1 MAGDHE
7 FGGLQQHVHVVA
19 DLLVGLHAVFL
30 FGFLGH
36 LFDVFAVFR
45 LALGAHELHGLA
57 NLGFGHPRALHT
69 NRLGG
74 THRQE
79 QRIALTNQGLGT
91 DRVKN
96 DSRIGGGRGGER
108 QSGWNVGLDQTGDH
122 VHGRTL
128 GGEHQMHTGGSC
140 QLGDAL
146 DGAFHIVLGHHHKV
160 GHLVDHH
167 EDVRIGGHLAL
178 GAGGRMYLAGAHGL
192 VEVLDV
198 AESEEFEVGVA
209 CIHLFDHPFEG
220 LCGFLRIGDDRGQQV
235 RDACVGGQF
244 HALGIHHDQTHL
256 FGRGTHDDRSEHRV
270 DKTRLTGTGGTGH
283 QQVRHLGQVGG
294 HEVAFDVLA
303 DAGEHRV
310 RVAHGLV
317 GAQYVA
323 QVHDFAILVRDFDAD
338 GGFAGNR

>member
-1 MAGDHE
+1 
-7 FGGLQQHVHVVA
+7 
-19 DLLVGLHAVFL
+19 
-30 FGFLGH
+30 
-36 LFDVFAVFR
+36 
-45 LALGAHELHGLA
+45 
-57 NLGFGHPRALHT
+57 
-69 NRLGG
+69 
-74 THRQE
+74 
-79 QRIALTNQGLGT
+79 
-91 DRVKN
+91 
-96 DSRIGGGRGGER
+96 
-108 QSGWNVGLDQTGDH
+108 
-122 VHGRTL
+122 
-128 GGEHQMHTGGSC
+128 MHTGGSC

-198 AESEEFEVGVA
+198 ADSEEFEVGVA

-283 QQVRHLGQVGG
+283 QQMRHFRQIGYYRIASDVFTQHHGERRWVITELGVVEHFTQVDGL
-294 HEVAFDVLA
+294 AFFIRQLKPDIRFARDHL
-303 DAGEHRV
+303 HH
-310 RVAHGLV
+310 AHG
-317 GAQYVA
+317 
-323 QVHDFAILVRDFDAD
+323 DR
-338 GGFAGNR
+338 

>member
-1 MAGDHE
+1 
-7 FGGLQQHVHVVA
+7 
-19 DLLVGLHAVFL
+19 
-30 FGFLGH
+30 
-36 LFDVFAVFR
+36 
-45 LALGAHELHGLA
+45 
-57 NLGFGHPRALHT
+57 
-69 NRLGG
+69 
-74 THRQE
+74 
-79 QRIALTNQGLGT
+79 
-91 DRVKN
+91 
-96 DSRIGGGRGGER
+96 
-108 QSGWNVGLDQTGDH
+108 
-122 VHGRTL
+122 
-128 GGEHQMHTGGSC
+128 MHTGGSC

-294 HEVAFDVLA
+294 HEVPSTSLPMPESIGFGSPTALSERSTSPKCTISRSSFGISMPMADLPGIGERIRTSELA
-303 DAGEHRV
+303 TA
-310 RVAHGLV
+310 
-317 GAQYVA
+317 
-323 QVHDFAILVRDFDAD
+323 
-338 GGFAGNR
+338 